1 MRMQTMTGPCGW
13 RRGVAYTVAGCALV
27 AGVFGAGAPAA
38 FAQPATPT
46 TTQAAEP
53 GASDAPDAQADKKP
67 MTADEALAI
76 VQSDYDLGAGGG
88 QLSNLIHD
96 VLKMRALGFYPSNSN
111 RAAIEKALNYRP
123 NQAPLIKALQETL
136 AYQRKTQ
143 AQMQAAGA
151 PSGGPFTVGI
161 NQVPPGMPAPDNGT
175 GAGVF
180 IAPGGTGQQP
190 IAP

>member
-1 MRMQTMTGPCGW
+1 MRLQTMTGPSGR

-27 AGVFGAGAPAA
+27 AGVLGAGAPMA

-53 GASDAPDAQADKKP
+53 DAPDAQAEKKP

-76 VQSDYDLGAGGG
+76 VRADYDLGAGGG

-96 VLKMRALGFYPSNSN
+96 VLKMRAQGFYPSSAN
-111 RAAIEKALNYRP
+111 RAAIEKALDSRP

-143 AQMQAAGA
+143 AQMAAVGA

-190 IAP
+190 IGP